1 MKSDVVLKT
10 RIERE
15 LRSTTGIDA
24 GDIAVTVNAGVV
36 TLSGSVRG
44 YRLKREAERAA
55 RRAHGVCAIANDLEV
70 RLRVAH
76 PDPDAEIVCRAIA
89 MIRQA
94 LPYGADRVLVVAN
107 AGLLTL
113 EGEVQWNYQRT
124 RAEQAVRRLRGIKG
138 VVTDLRLGRRITAE
152 DVKQHIR

>member
-15 LRSTTGIDA
+15 LRSTAGIDA

-44 YRLKREAERAA
+44 YRLRREAERAA
-55 RRAHGVCAIANDLEV
+55 RRTHGVCAIANDIEV

-76 PDPDAEIVCRAIA
+76 PDPDPDIVCRAIT

-94 LPYGADRVLVVAN
+94 LPYSADRVLVVASG
-107 AGLLTL
+107 GLLTL
-113 EGEVQWNYQRT
+113 EGEIEWNYQRR

-138 VVTDLRLGRRITAE
+138 VVTALRLGRRITAA
-152 DVKQHIR
+152 DVKQHIQ